1 MDEEATKLSEAI
13 KNGSSET
20 VLEIITQVPEEK
32 RKELIN
38 HLVFYEKFEKKITMY
53 PNVSGYYISALGIAI
68 IYKKKEIVEMLLEH
82 GADINQLTTYTYKDL
97 PGYPPNHF
105 RKDFSGD
112 NALIIAYKMGYSEII
127 NRLKTADMKNLSNA
141 YLFMIDLSGVNLSD
155 SILSG
160 AILSSSNL
168 IGADLTNAE
177 LVGTSLVNAKMTATL
192 INAKLMD
199 AKLLNAKLMDAKLM
213 DADLTRADLKGANLT
228 DANLSDAII
237 VLTDLSGAELINTKL
252 INAKLMHAKLM
263 HATLINAKLMDAKLM
278 DAELMDANLTGAK
291 LMGADLTNAKLM
303 NADLTGADFTGAI
316 LTGADFTGA
325 ILTDAILPDD
335 FFIHDPEERSPRT
348 RYANRMETSS
358 IAMLGGKRGDL
369 LKIRIGEDAD
379 ADASSADA
387 SSQSSTGPPQ
397 PSRNLFQI
405 FSRYSNLSKLH
416 VKKIDCVFQTLF
428 SLGLREIHT
437 AKHESNVINKLG
449 FYKKKLIGVQA
460 LQLESYVQQIFGLN
474 KENTK
479 VINVTFSIIQMN
491 NYLSTKLLENTC
503 TILLFTYN
511 NGEFGHCV
519 TAFKHNN
526 KIYIFD
532 PQLTTSYSSS
542 IYLFKDEM
550 GIIYKDIDSF
560 TVICLNQVLESKP
573 LIVDNCSLP
582 ILIAGRRKKSRKNKK
597 NKKNKKRSKK
607 YLK

>member
-20 VLEIITQVPEEK
+20 VLEIITQVPAV
-32 RKELIN
+32 IN

-53 PNVSGYYISALGIAI
+53 PNISGYYISALGIAI

-213 DADLTRADLKGANLT
+213 DANLTGADLKGANLT

-263 HATLINAKLMDAKLM
+263 HATLINAKLMNAKLM

-303 NADLTGADFTGAI
+303 DADLTGADFTGAI

-335 FFIHDPEERSPRT
+335 FFIHDPNDFIERSPRT

-369 LKIRIGEDAD
+369 LKIRISEDAD
-379 ADASSADA
+379 AEASSADA
-387 SSQSSTGPPQ
+387 S
-397 PSRNLFQI
+397 SRNLFQI

-491 NYLSTKLLENTC
+491 EYLSIKLLENTC
-503 TILLFTYN
+503 TILLFTYK

-519 TAFKHNN
+519 TAFKHHN

-532 PQLTTSYSSS
+532 PQLTTTYSNS
-542 IYLFKDEM
+542 IYSLKEDM
-550 GIIYKDIDSF
+550 GIIYEDINSF
-560 TVICLNQVLESKP
+560 TLVCLNEVVESKP

-597 NKKNKKRSKK
+597 NKKTKKRSKK

>member
-82 GADINQLTTYTYKDL
+82 GADINQLTTYTYKDV

-112 NALIIAYKMGYSEII
+112 NALIIAYKMGDPEII
-127 NRLKTADMKNLSNA
+127 NLLKTADMKNLSNA

-177 LVGTSLVNAKMTATL
+177 LVGTNLVNAKMTATL

-213 DADLTRADLKGANLT
+213 DADLTGADLKGAILT

-303 NADLTGADFTGAI
+303 DADLTGADLTGAI

-335 FFIHDPEERSPRT
+335 FFIHDPNDFIERSPRT

-369 LKIRIGEDAD
+369 LKIRIGEDAFS

-387 SSQSSTGPPQ
+387 SSADTGPPQ
-397 PSRNLFQI
+397 PPSRNLFQI

-449 FYKKKLIGVQA
+449 DYKKKLIGVQA
-460 LQLESYVQQIFGLN
+460 LQLESYVQQIFGLK

-503 TILLFTYN
+503 TILLFTYK

-526 KIYIFD
+526 QIYIFD
-532 PQLTTSYSSS
+532 PQLTTTYSSS
-542 IYLFKDEM
+542 IYSFKDEM
-550 GIIYKDIDSF
+550 GIIYENINSF
-560 TVICLNQVLESKP
+560 TVICLNEVVESKP

-597 NKKNKKRSKK
+597 TKKNQET
-607 YLK
+607 